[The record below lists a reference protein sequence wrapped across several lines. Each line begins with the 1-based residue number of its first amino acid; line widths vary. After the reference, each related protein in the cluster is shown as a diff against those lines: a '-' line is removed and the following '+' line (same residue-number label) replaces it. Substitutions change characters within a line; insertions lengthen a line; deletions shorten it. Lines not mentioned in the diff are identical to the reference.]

1 MSDATPGIHTLAV
14 HAGVAPDPATGALQT
29 PIYQTASYVFK
40 DADHAARLFNL
51 EEVGFIYSRLTNPT
65 VSALQTRIAALEG
78 GAGAVA
84 TSSGHAAQLLALFP
98 LLEPGLNFVVSNK
111 LYGGSAN
118 QFSQAFKRF
127 GWQARFV
134 DFEVAGAIEG
144 AIDDDTRLIFCE
156 SLANPGGVVT
166 DLKAVARIAEAH
178 KIPLVVDNTL
188 ATPALCRP
196 IEHGATL
203 VVHSTTKFLTGNGT
217 TIGGIVVDSGKFD
230 WAGSGKFPALSE
242 PSPSY
247 HGLTFHPTL
256 GAMAFTFYGI
266 AIGLRDLGVSQAPQN
281 AFQILLGT
289 ETLPLR
295 MAKHSSNA
303 LAVAQWL
310 EKRPEVEWVSYAG
323 LASSPYRQRADEYLG
338 GSGGAVFTFGL
349 KGGFEAGKKFVNGL
363 KLFSLVANLGDSR
376 SLVAHPAST
385 THRQMTPE
393 ARAAA
398 GAGDE
403 VVRLSIGLEDL
414 ADIFADLDQALVA
427 AAG

>member
-29 PIYQTASYVFK
+29 PIYQTASYVSK

-134 DFEVAGAIEG
+134 DFEVAGAIEA

-217 TIGGIVVDSGKFD
+217 TIGGLVVDSGKFD

-403 VVRLSIGLEDL
+403 VVRLSVGLEDL